1 MSKREFST
9 TVRMPYQDAISL
21 ILKTMDYHQKMSILS
36 TDKKYKDFHNK
47 QYFRLK
53 ESISK
58 LTLVKGRKLPLS
70 IRQAFLYKFS
80 AG

>member
-9 TVRMPYQDAISL
+9 TVRMPYQDAIAL

-47 QYFRLK
+47 QYLRLK
-53 ESISK
+53 EWMIDMKDYIFFIS
-58 LTLVKGRKLPLS
+58 
-70 IRQAFLYKFS
+70 
-80 AG
+80 

>member
-53 ESISK
+53 EWMIDMK
-58 LTLVKGRKLPLS
+58 DYIIELEDELNV
-70 IRQAFLYKFS
+70 
-80 AG
+80 